1 MNLHPY
7 DIPHEMHYFYS
18 GRNISTPAGINTFAY
33 ILPVACG
40 VAVASPN
47 KRKPCV
53 SRIQQVVTVRYQRRP
68 GSDGETRS
76 NTPRQDSHLRMNFA
90 FRLPVDHLPVQEQPR
105 SIPASFLSFRC
116 LSTDNTYCFFVPG
129 ERANFS
135 GETTS
140 PVSISFPAGTS
151 FSCGIPGCSIRMILV
166 RIYCT

>member
-18 GRNISTPAGINTFAY
+18 GRNISTPAGINTFVY

-40 VAVASPN
+40 VAVAGPN
-47 KRKPCV
+47 KRKPGI

-105 SIPASFLSFRC
+105 SIPAASSLS
-116 LSTDNTYCFFVPG
+116 G
-129 ERANFS
+129 A
-135 GETTS
+135 
-140 PVSISFPAGTS
+140 
-151 FSCGIPGCSIRMILV
+151 
-166 RIYCT
+166 